1 MSDYDIRQVER
12 RVDDVAYDVS
22 QLQDTIRRLES
33 RLETEIDNRR
43 AKCRELEEAITELQ
57 PNSTGV
63 RDRPAE

>member
-1 MSDYDIRQVER
+1 MSDYDIRQ
-12 RVDDVAYDVS
+12 VDDVAYDVS

-43 AKCRELEEAITELQ
+43 AKCRELEEEITELQ